1 LDDRFEHPQAKI
13 HFRNYDTIM
22 KIFVVGGGGREHALV
37 WKLAQSLREPV
48 LYCAPGNAGIASLAT
63 CIPVKSDDVAGL
75 KDFALREKID
85 LTVIGP
91 EAPLALGIVDE
102 FRKAR
107 LKIFGPTRNAA
118 RLEASKIF
126 SKDVMAQ
133 AKIRTAQAKSFEK
146 SADALAY
153 VEQHELPVV
162 IKANGLAQGK
172 GVIIA
177 TSRDQAKQAIVDSME
192 KALFGQAGK
201 QVLIEQ
207 FLDGE
212 ELTIMAFTD
221 GRTVVP
227 MPPAQDHKRVGDGNT
242 GLNTGGMG
250 AYCPAPL
257 GTAELQG
264 RVAREVLQPMV
275 DTMARLGSPFQ
286 GVLYAG
292 LMVVKGV
299 PYVLEFNARMG
310 DPETQ
315 VVLPLLKTDLIDV
328 LEAVVE
334 HRLDQVAVEWHR
346 DTAVCVVMASG
357 GYPGSYEQGILIDGL
372 PSGTIPSAS
381 FAVFHAGTAQKGS
394 EIVTAGGRVLSVL
407 GRGPTLFEAQRE
419 AYRVVKTISFE
430 GCHFRTDIAHRALKA

>member
-1 LDDRFEHPQAKI
+1 
-13 HFRNYDTIM
+13 M
-22 KIFVVGGGGREHALV
+22 KILVVGSGGREHTMV
-37 WKLAQSLREPV
+37 WKLAQSPRKPM
-48 LYCAPGNAGIASLAT
+48 LYCAPGNAGIASSAT
-63 CIPVKSDDVAGL
+63 CIPIKSDDVAAL

-85 LTVIGP
+85 VTVIGP

-107 LKIFGPTRNAA
+107 LRVFGPTRNAA

-126 SKDVMAQ
+126 SKNVMAQ
-133 AKIRTAQAKSFEK
+133 AKIRTAHAKSFEK
-146 SADALAY
+146 IADALAY
-153 VEQHELPVV
+153 VERQEFPVV
-162 IKANGLAQGK
+162 IKADGLAQGK

-177 TSRDQAKQAIVDSME
+177 ATREQARQAIVDSME
-192 KALFGQAGK
+192 KAVFGQAGK

-221 GRTVVP
+221 GRTVIP
-227 MPPAQDHKRVGDGNT
+227 MPPAQDHKRVGDGDT

-257 GTAELQG
+257 GTSQLRDQ
-264 RVAREVLQPMV
+264 VLHEVLQPMV
-275 DTMARLGSPFQ
+275 DAMARLGSPFQ

-292 LMVVKGV
+292 LMVVDGT

-315 VVLPLLKTDLIDV
+315 VVLPLLKTDFLDV
-328 LEAVVE
+328 VESVVE
-334 HRLDQVAVEWHR
+334 HRLDQLPIAWHP
-346 DTAVCVVMASG
+346 DATVCVVMTSG
-357 GYPGSYEQGILIDGL
+357 GYPGPYQQGMPLSGL
-372 PSGTIPSAS
+372 PSATISS
-381 FAVFHAGTAQKGS
+381 GSSMVFHAGTAQKGN
-394 EIVTAGGRVLSVL
+394 EIVTAGGRVLGVL
-407 GRGPTLFEAQRE
+407 GRGPTLSEAQRE

-430 GCHFRTDIAHRALKA
+430 GCHFRTDIAHRALKT